1 VINGVKNG
9 FLLKLLQLC
18 SKDSLLKS
26 QFTGDHFETPL
37 VEYSLYVS

>member
-1 VINGVKNG
+1 VISGVKNG

-26 QFTGDHFETPL
+26 QFTGDHFKTS
-37 VEYSLYVS
+37 VEEYNLYVN